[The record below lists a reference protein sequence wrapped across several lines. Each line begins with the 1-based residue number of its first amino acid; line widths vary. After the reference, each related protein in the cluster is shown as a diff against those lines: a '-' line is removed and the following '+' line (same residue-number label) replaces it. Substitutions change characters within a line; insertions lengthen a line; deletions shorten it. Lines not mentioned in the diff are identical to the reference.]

1 MNTISD
7 KHVFKVSLGLVF
19 VIFHLGVLF
28 SCSRINLDDNELK
41 VISTPSLTNKITVIS
56 SNSVSKQT
64 TSTPYISKSPKPTP
78 VFEPPTII
86 LPTPIIKLG
95 TPTPLPGDRIQR
107 LLRSVELRT
116 SALRDLSK
124 KKSFNLELID
134 REKLRDVLIEI
145 FEEDRQKINN
155 NEALYRAM
163 GIISPQNS
171 LIELLLSLYTVGGLG
186 LYRWEDNTVYLVVDT
201 EKFEPVNER
210 TYVHEFVHVLQQQH
224 FDIQSIYE
232 SVKDNSDA
240 VLAFRALVEGDARM
254 TELNYLYQNMT
265 IEERQQSEGAP
276 DPGLV
281 EVFRSAPYVV
291 QREYVFPYREGGDF
305 VASLYRDFG
314 WQSID
319 AVFSNMPQSTEQIL
333 HPEKY
338 INDESPIVVYL
349 PDFLEKLG
357 PGWVIVQKDTLGELF
372 LQSYLM
378 TGGAID
384 EGREAAAGWGGDS
397 YVLLKNI
404 DGSGLLVI
412 SVVWDTLNDAIE
424 FYDLFLSLTQ
434 NRTGGKFESR
444 GENSNI
450 ARLFLDQEVSIA
462 VKLKDKE
469 TTIIFSPSNQVFDTV
484 ISFFE

>member
-1 MNTISD
+1 M
-7 KHVFKVSLGLVF
+7 
-19 VIFHLGVLF
+19 IFHLGVLF

-41 VISTPSLTNKITVIS
+41 VISTPSLTNKITATT
-56 SNSVSKQT
+56 SNSVINQT

-95 TPTPLPGDRIQR
+95 TPTPLSGDRIQR

-134 REKLRDVLIEI
+134 RENFRDILIEI

-163 GIISPQNS
+163 GIISPQNR

-186 LYRWEDNTVYLVVDT
+186 LYRWEDNTVYLVFDT

-240 VLAFRALVEGDARM
+240 VLAFRAFVEGDARM

-265 IEERQQSEGAP
+265 IEERQQ
-276 DPGLV
+276 
-281 EVFRSAPYVV
+281 
-291 QREYVFPYREGGDF
+291 
-305 VASLYRDFG
+305 
-314 WQSID
+314 
-319 AVFSNMPQSTEQIL
+319 
-333 HPEKY
+333 
-338 INDESPIVVYL
+338 
-349 PDFLEKLG
+349 
-357 PGWVIVQKDTLGELF
+357 
-372 LQSYLM
+372 
-378 TGGAID
+378 
-384 EGREAAAGWGGDS
+384 
-397 YVLLKNI
+397 
-404 DGSGLLVI
+404 
-412 SVVWDTLNDAIE
+412 
-424 FYDLFLSLTQ
+424 
-434 NRTGGKFESR
+434 
-444 GENSNI
+444 
-450 ARLFLDQEVSIA
+450 
-462 VKLKDKE
+462 
-469 TTIIFSPSNQVFDTV
+469 
-484 ISFFE
+484 